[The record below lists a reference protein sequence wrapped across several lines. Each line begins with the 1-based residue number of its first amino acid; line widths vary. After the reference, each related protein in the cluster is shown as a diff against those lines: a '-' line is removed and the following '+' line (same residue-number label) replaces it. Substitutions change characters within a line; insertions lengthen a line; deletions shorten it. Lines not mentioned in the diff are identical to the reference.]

1 MSAMG
6 EEPRVIMQGD
16 EGFPSASD
24 SDLARYA
31 EDPVRTY
38 ILRSIRWGIVTSAF
52 VLLILFLYAFLPGH
66 NLDNRDACLVL
77 ILIGAA
83 LTGAS
88 ALLPWPRIVNGRND
102 RALIYGWALGLLTL
116 IDIGIALTGGSHSE
130 LFIVL
135 VIVMV
140 FLGGPYYS
148 LRAEITMNL
157 VVIGGYVITL
167 GATGWGISAADLSFR
182 LGMMAAAAL
191 AIGTLSHELMTGLNR
206 AASER
211 VASDQRV
218 VLWSKVA
225 SLVRQIDS
233 PETTRVLE
241 AVVDAVGT
249 LGFDAAAISE
259 LEDDGASLRVLHSR
273 HLTHPFTVKTR
284 DGEPEAVV
292 PTVLARRTTVVF
304 QNYSNLPG
312 AIQVAVEAGLRTVVA
327 APVWVSGQIVAV
339 LQGGS
344 REERIPATDRIAAFE
359 MFAAQAGRA
368 LENAQL
374 LERQRREADHFRQ
387 LLASAPDAVIVIGR
401 DGRIVEASNQAELLY
416 GYSSD
421 ELVGQSVTLLMP
433 DRVKKVQTALLD
445 DWIAGVGDPRL
456 GPDPTVFGRKKDGTE
471 IPLELAFS
479 TIETPD
485 GALTSVAIR
494 DVSERRDFERRLTH
508 QATHDALTGLPNREL
523 FTQRLIASLH
533 GRLGIDPPV
542 TVCFLDLD
550 HFKYVNDSRGHRTG
564 DALVQ
569 AVAERLAGA
578 VGGNFVAR
586 VGGDEFGILV
596 ESLADQDAA
605 VAFAARLLSV
615 FDEPFLVDAVDS
627 YVTASVGIAFAR
639 TPDQAGMVMRNADA
653 AMYLAKRNGRAW
665 AAFFDEALTALA
677 AQRVATEASLHLA
690 LAGNQFELVY
700 QPIICLGDGRM
711 TGVEALLRWNDPQKG
726 LVLPDQ
732 FMGTAEDT
740 GLVVPVGRWALEE
753 ACRQIAAW
761 RSRFPLAPDLTV
773 SVNVSGRQLEHDR
786 FVADVDNVLRASG
799 IPPALLILEITES
812 FFIRDFQAA
821 VGRLIALKRL
831 GVRLAIDD
839 FGTGFSSLFSLSRL
853 PVDTVK
859 IDKAFIDGLGTR
871 YDAVVSAVV
880 TMGNA
885 FDLQVVAEGIE
896 HRSQRDRLVELGCGF
911 AQGFYFSMPLTSP
924 DVEVVLQRM
933 SKAPLTV
940 R

>member
-1 MSAMG
+1 MSTMG

-16 EGFPSASD
+16 EGFPGASEG
-24 SDLARYA
+24 DLSEA
-31 EDPVRTY
+31 EDPVTKY
-38 ILRSIRWGIVTSAF
+38 ILRSIRGGIITSAF
-52 VLLILFLYAFLPGH
+52 VLLVLFLYALLPGTG
-66 NLDNRDACLVL
+66 LDNRNACLVL
-77 ILIGAA
+77 IGVGAV
-83 LTGAS
+83 LTVIS
-88 ALLPWPRIVNGRND
+88 AFLPWAKIVGSKND
-102 RALIYGWALGLLTL
+102 KALIFGWAFGLIALV
-116 IDIGIALTGGSHSE
+116 DIGIALTGSAHSE

-140 FLGGPYYS
+140 FMGGPYYS
-148 LRAEITMNL
+148 LRAEITMNA
-157 VVIGGYVITL
+157 IAIASYVITL
-167 GATGWGISAADLSFR
+167 AATGWGINAATLAFR

-191 AIGTLSHELMTGLNR
+191 AVGTLSHELMTGLHR
-206 AASER
+206 AAGERLASER
-211 VASDQRV
+211 RV

-259 LEDDGASLRVLHSR
+259 LQEDGASLRVLHAR
-273 HLTHPFTVKTR
+273 HLAHPFTVKTR
-284 DGEPEAVV
+284 DGKPEAVV
-292 PTVLARRTTVVF
+292 PAVLERRTTVVIE
-304 QNYSNLPG
+304 NYPSLPG
-312 AIQVAVEAGLRTVVA
+312 AIQVAIEAGLQTVVA

-344 REERIPATDRIAAFE
+344 KQARIPASDQIAAFE
-359 MFAAQAGRA
+359 MFATQAGRA

-374 LERQRREADHFRQ
+374 LERRRREADHFRQ

-416 GYSSD
+416 GYSTD

-433 DRVKKVQTALLD
+433 ERIKHVQTALLN
-445 DWIAGVGDPRL
+445 DWVANTGNPKL

-479 TIETPD
+479 TIETPE
-485 GALTSVAIR
+485 GELTSVAIR
-494 DVSERRDFERRLTH
+494 DVSERREFERRLTH

-523 FTQRLIASLH
+523 FSQRLIASLR

-564 DALVQ
+564 DALVE
-569 AVAERLAGA
+569 AVAERLVGA
-578 VGGNFVAR
+578 VDNHFIAR
-586 VGGDEFGILV
+586 VGGDEFGVLV
-596 ESLADQDAA
+596 EGLADQQAA
-605 VAFAARLLSV
+605 ANFAGRLLSV
-615 FDEPFLVDAVDS
+615 FDEPFLVDAVDC
-627 YVTASVGIAFAR
+627 YITASVGLAFAR
-639 TPDQAGMVMRNADA
+639 TPDQSGMVMRNADA
-653 AMYLAKRNGRAW
+653 AMYRAKRNGRAR
-665 AAFFDEALTALA
+665 AAFFDETLTALA
-677 AQRVATEASLHLA
+677 AERVATEASLHLA

-700 QPIICLGDGRM
+700 QPIIALDDGHM
-711 TGVEALLRWNDPQKG
+711 TGVEALLRWHHPEKG

-732 FMGTAEDT
+732 FMSTAEDT

-753 ACRQIAAW
+753 ACRQIATW
-761 RSRFPLAPDLTV
+761 RSRFPQAPDLTV
-773 SVNVSGRQLEHDR
+773 SVNVSGRQLEHDH
-786 FVADVDNVLRASG
+786 FVTDVENVLRDSR

-821 VGRLIALKRL
+821 VGRLTALKRL

-839 FGTGFSSLFSLSRL
+839 FGTGFSTLFSLSRL

-896 HRSQRDRLVELGCGF
+896 HRSQRDRLIELGCRF
-911 AQGFYFSMPLTSP
+911 AQGFYFSMPLTTP
-924 DVEVVLQRM
+924 DVEVVLERM
-933 SKAPLTV
+933 SKSPLSV

>member
-1 MSAMG
+1 MG

-16 EGFPSASD
+16 EGFPSASE
-24 SDLARYA
+24 SDLGDA
-31 EDPVRTY
+31 EDPVTKY
-38 ILRSIRWGIVTSAF
+38 ILRSIRGGIITSAF
-52 VLLILFLYAFLPGH
+52 VLVVLFLYALLPGTG
-66 NLDNRDACLVL
+66 LDNRNACLVL
-77 ILIGAA
+77 IGVGAVLA
-83 LTGAS
+83 VTS
-88 ALLPWPRIVNGRND
+88 AFLPWAKIVGTKND
-102 RALIYGWALGLLTL
+102 QALIFGWAFGLIALV
-116 IDIGIALTGGSHSE
+116 DIGIALTGSAHSE

-135 VIVMV
+135 VIVIV

-148 LRAEITMNL
+148 LRAEITMNAIA
-157 VVIGGYVITL
+157 IGSYAITL
-167 GATGWGISAADLSFR
+167 AATGWGINAATLTFR

-191 AIGTLSHELMTGLNR
+191 AVGTLSHELMTGLHR
-206 AASER
+206 AAGERLASER
-211 VASDQRV
+211 RV

-259 LEDDGASLRVLHSR
+259 LQEDGVTLRVLHAR
-273 HLTHPFTVKTR
+273 HLAHPFMVKTR
-284 DGEPEAVV
+284 DGKPEAVV
-292 PTVLARRTTVVF
+292 PTVLEKRTTVVF
-304 QNYSNLPG
+304 ENYPSLPG
-312 AIQVAVEAGLRTVVA
+312 AIQVAIEAGLQTVVA

-344 REERIPATDRIAAFE
+344 RKARTPASDQIAAFE
-359 MFAAQAGRA
+359 VFATQAGRA

-387 LLASAPDAVIVIGR
+387 LLASAPDAVIVLGR
-401 DGRIVEASNQAELLY
+401 DGRIIEASNQAELLY
-416 GYSSD
+416 GYSTD

-433 DRVKKVQTALLD
+433 DRIREVQTALLN
-445 DWIAGVGDPRL
+445 DWVAGTGNPEL
-456 GPDPTVFGRKKDGTE
+456 GPDQTVFGRKKDGTE

-479 TIETPD
+479 SIDTPE
-485 GALTSVAIR
+485 GELTSVAIR
-494 DVSERRDFERRLTH
+494 DVSERREFERRLTH

-523 FTQRLIASLH
+523 FTQRLIASLR

-564 DALVQ
+564 DALVE
-569 AVAERLAGA
+569 AVAERLVGA
-578 VGGNFVAR
+578 VNGHFIAR
-586 VGGDEFGILV
+586 VGGDEFGVLV
-596 ESLADQDAA
+596 ESLADQQAA
-605 VAFAARLLSV
+605 VAFAAQLLSV
-615 FDEPFLVDAVDS
+615 FDEPFLVDAVDC
-627 YVTASVGIAFAR
+627 YVTASVGLAFAR
-639 TPDQAGMVMRNADA
+639 TPDQSGMVMRNADA
-653 AMYLAKRNGRAW
+653 AMYRAKRNGRAR
-665 AAFFDEALTALA
+665 AAFFDETLTALA
-677 AQRVATEASLHLA
+677 AERVATEASLHLA

-700 QPIICLGDGRM
+700 QPIIALDDGHM
-711 TGVEALLRWNDPQKG
+711 TGVEALLRWHHPEKG

-732 FMGTAEDT
+732 FMSTAEDT

-773 SVNVSGRQLEHDR
+773 SVNVSGRQLEHDH
-786 FVADVDNVLRASG
+786 FVTDVENVLRDSR

-821 VGRLIALKRL
+821 VGRLTALKRL

-896 HRSQRDRLVELGCGF
+896 DRSQRDRLVELGCRF
-911 AQGFYFSMPLTSP
+911 AQGFYFSMPLTTP
-924 DVEVVLQRM
+924 DVEVILQRM
-933 SKAPLTV
+933 SESPLSV

>member
-1 MSAMG
+1 MSTMG

-16 EGFPSASD
+16 EEFPSAPE
-24 SDLARYA
+24 SDLVDL
-31 EDPVRTY
+31 EDPVTKY
-38 ILRSIRWGIVTSAF
+38 ILRSIRGGIITSAF
-52 VLLILFLYAFLPGH
+52 VLVVLFLYALLPGSG
-66 NLDNRDACLVL
+66 LDNRNSCLVL
-77 ILIGAA
+77 IGVGAVLTVTSAFLPWTKIVGSKNDRAIIFGWAFGLIALVDIGVA
-83 LTGAS
+83 LTGS
-88 ALLPWPRIVNGRND
+88 A
-102 RALIYGWALGLLTL
+102 
-116 IDIGIALTGGSHSE
+116 HSE

-148 LRAEITMNL
+148 LRAEITMNAIA
-157 VVIGGYVITL
+157 IGSYVITL
-167 GATGWGISAADLSFR
+167 AATGWGINAATLAFR

-191 AIGTLSHELMTGLNR
+191 AVGTLSRELMAGLHRATGERL
-206 AASER
+206 ASE
-211 VASDQRV
+211 QRV

-259 LEDDGASLRVLHSR
+259 LEEDGVTLRVLHAR
-273 HLTHPFTVKTR
+273 HLAHPFTVKTR
-284 DGEPEAVV
+284 DGKPEAVV
-292 PTVLARRTTVVF
+292 HTVLEKRTTVVIE
-304 QNYSNLPG
+304 NYPSLPG
-312 AIQVAVEAGLRTVVA
+312 AVQLAIEAGVQTVVA

-339 LQGGS
+339 LQGGI
-344 REERIPATDRIAAFE
+344 REARAPASDQIAAFE
-359 MFAAQAGRA
+359 MFATQAGRA

-374 LERQRREADHFRQ
+374 LERRRREADHFRQ

-401 DGRIVEASNQAELLY
+401 DGRIVEASHQAELLY
-416 GYSSD
+416 GYSTD

-433 DRVKKVQTALLD
+433 ERIKDVQTALLN
-445 DWIAGVGDPRL
+445 DWVANTGNPKL
-456 GPDPTVFGRKKDGTE
+456 GPEPTVFGRKKDGTE
-471 IPLELAFS
+471 IPLEVAFS
-479 TIETPD
+479 TIETPE
-485 GALTSVAIR
+485 GELTSVAIR
-494 DVSERRDFERRLTH
+494 DVSERREFERRLTH

-523 FTQRLIASLH
+523 FTQRLVASLH

-564 DALVQ
+564 DALVE
-569 AVAERLAGA
+569 AVSRRLVGA
-578 VGGNFVAR
+578 VDKHFIAR
-586 VGGDEFGILV
+586 VGGDEFGVLV
-596 ESLADQDAA
+596 EGLVDQQAA
-605 VAFAARLLSV
+605 VDFAAQLLSV
-615 FDEPFLVDAVDS
+615 FDEPFLVDAVDC
-627 YVTASVGIAFAR
+627 YITASVGLAFAR
-639 TPDQAGMVMRNADA
+639 TPDQSGMVMRNADA
-653 AMYLAKRNGRAW
+653 AMYRAKRNGRAR
-665 AAFFDEALTALA
+665 AAFFDETLTALA
-677 AQRVATEASLHLA
+677 AKRVATEASLHLA

-700 QPIICLGDGRM
+700 QPIIALDDGHM
-711 TGVEALLRWNDPQKG
+711 TGVEALLRWHHPDRG

-732 FMGTAEDT
+732 FMSTAEDT

-773 SVNVSGRQLEHDR
+773 SVNVSGRQLEHDH
-786 FVADVDNVLRASG
+786 FVTDVENVLRVSG

-821 VGRLIALKRL
+821 VGRLTALKRL

-896 HRSQRDRLVELGCGF
+896 HRSQRDRLMELGCRF
-911 AQGFYFSMPLTSP
+911 AQGFYFSMPLTTP
-924 DVEVVLQRM
+924 DVEVVLERM
-933 SKAPLTV
+933 SKAPLSV

>member
-241 AVVDAVGT
+241 AVVDAVGA

-494 DVSERRDFERRLTH
+494 DVSERREFERRLTH

-653 AMYLAKRNGRAW
+653 AMYLAKRNGRAR

-732 FMGTAEDT
+732 IHGHGGGHRLGRSRRAVGARGGLPADCRVAIPLPSCSRSHRERERIGAPARARPFRRRRGQRAPSERHPAGTADSRDHREF
-740 GLVVPVGRWALEE
+740 LHP
-753 ACRQIAAW
+753 
-761 RSRFPLAPDLTV
+761 RFPGCRGSPDCVETPRGPPGHRRL
-773 SVNVSGRQLEHDR
+773 RDR
-786 FVADVDNVLRASG
+786 FLVTV
-799 IPPALLILEITES
+799 
-812 FFIRDFQAA
+812 
-821 VGRLIALKRL
+821 
-831 GVRLAIDD
+831 
-839 FGTGFSSLFSLSRL
+839 L
-853 PVDTVK
+853 PVPP
-859 IDKAFIDGLGTR
+859 TR
-871 YDAVVSAVV
+871 GYGQDRQGVHRRAGDA
-880 TMGNA
+880 
-885 FDLQVVAEGIE
+885 L
-896 HRSQRDRLVELGCGF
+896 
-911 AQGFYFSMPLTSP
+911 
-924 DVEVVLQRM
+924 
-933 SKAPLTV
+933 
-940 R
+940 